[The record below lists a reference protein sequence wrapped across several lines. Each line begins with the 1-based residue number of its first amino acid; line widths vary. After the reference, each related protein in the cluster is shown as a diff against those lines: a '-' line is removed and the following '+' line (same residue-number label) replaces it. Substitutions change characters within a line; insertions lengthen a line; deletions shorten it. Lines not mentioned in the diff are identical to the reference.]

1 MTIPAP
7 PKNLPRFLPT
17 LTEVVQLPVVTAPA
31 PTSIP
36 VPVPVPVPVAQP
48 AVDQEALV
56 QRIMVRL
63 EVPLQ
68 ATLQAAITALLID
81 KLREMEP
88 RIRDEVDRAV
98 RQSVQV
104 ALEGEVA
111 TRNA

>member
-17 LTEVVQLPVVTAPA
+17 LTEVVQLPVVAAPA
-31 PTSIP
+31 PPSI
-36 VPVPVPVPVAQP
+36 PVPVPVPVAQP

-63 EVPLQ
+63 EGPLQ